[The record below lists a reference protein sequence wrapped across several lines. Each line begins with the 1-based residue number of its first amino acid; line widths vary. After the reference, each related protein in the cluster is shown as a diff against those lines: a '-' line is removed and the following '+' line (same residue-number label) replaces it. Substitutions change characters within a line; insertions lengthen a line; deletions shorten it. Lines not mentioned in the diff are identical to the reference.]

1 MGKMR
6 SHRDL
11 KVWQRALAFA
21 VQIYRV
27 TEAFPSKEIYSLTD
41 QIRRAAV
48 SIPANIAEGHGYSTD
63 KAFARHLDIALG
75 SAAELDTHLQIAL
88 EVGYLSEARHQ
99 ALQEELTTIAK
110 MLHALR
116 NKLRPHRQPLTANCQ
131 PPTANR

>member
-11 KVWQRALAFA
+11 VVWQRALAF
-21 VQIYRV
+21 VVRLYRV
-27 TEAFPSKEIYSLTD
+27 TENFPRREAYGLTD

-48 SIPANIAEGHGYSTD
+48 SIPANIAEGHGYATD
-63 KAFARHLDIALG
+63 KEFARFVDIALG

-88 EVGYLSEARHQ
+88 EVGYLTPEQHR
-99 ALQEELTTIAK
+99 ALNEELTAIAK

-116 NKLRPHRQPLTANCQ
+116 NKLRPRRQ
-131 PPTANR
+131 PPTTNR